1 MEENIKPSV
10 CIDEIVFDGQTEQG
24 VELDYVLP
32 DYCPDIFKVLSCT
45 LTPKILSYSVSGDCR
60 LNIDGIVYIKVLYL
74 AENSENVQCID
85 QRYTYSKIVD
95 MSRKNV
101 PTLDP
106 VVTLQTKADYC
117 SCRAVSPRRIDV
129 RGAVSC
135 RIKATACVE
144 YALPEIPDG
153 LQVRRSEINCCGRA
167 LFAQK
172 QLTVREEI
180 DTGASGITF
189 IMQCSAVP
197 KITDLRVIADKAV
210 LKGTVTINA
219 LYGTPDSE
227 NPENSGAAGT
237 EKMTAD
243 IPISAILDI
252 DGITSTHQTF
262 PEICVMN
269 CELLPK
275 PESGILSCDLL
286 VECRVRA
293 QLQDTMSIATD
304 VYSTDFET
312 EFTSNLLK
320 ISAEP
325 RTISQ
330 NFTVHTDIS
339 TEKGEIRSIWDA
351 ASELKNAACRPD
363 ENGSLLLTGQLCS
376 QVYGVNT
383 DGVPFFCEKQD
394 SLEQTI
400 SAENVTADTLAD
412 FTANVIDTGFAIRPD
427 GNLELTST
435 IEFQASL
442 RNITPMEAIDTVTIH
457 EDQPKRRSDEFAL
470 RICYTGDKADCWSI
484 AKRYNT
490 TVKAIMEEN
499 DIESCDEPLSGMIV
513 IPTV

>member
-1 MEENIKPSV
+1 MEEIIRPSV
-10 CIDEIVFDGQTEQG
+10 CIDEIVFDGQTEQS
-24 VELDYVLP
+24 VELDHILP

-45 LTPKILSYSVSGDCR
+45 LTPKILSYNVSSDCR

-74 AENSENVQCID
+74 TENSDNVQCID
-85 QRYTYSKIVD
+85 QRYTYSKTVD
-95 MSRKNV
+95 MGRKNAPAV
-101 PTLDP
+101 EP

-117 SCRAVSPRRIDV
+117 SCRAVSPRRIDI

-135 RIKATACVE
+135 RIKATASVE
-144 YALPEIPDG
+144 YSLPNIPDG
-153 LQVRRSEINCCGRA
+153 LQVRQTEINCCGKT

-180 DTGASGITF
+180 DTGASGISF
-189 IMQCSAVP
+189 IMQCSTVP

-210 LKGTVTINA
+210 LKGTVTVNA

-227 NPENSGAAGT
+227 NPENAGAAGS

-252 DGITSTHQTF
+252 DGITSSHQTF
-262 PEICVMN
+262 PEISVMN

-293 QLQDTMSIATD
+293 QLEDTLRIATD
-304 VYSTDFET
+304 VYSTEYDT

-320 ISAEP
+320 ISTEP
-325 RTISQ
+325 RTLSQ

-339 TEKGEIRSIWDA
+339 TDKGEIRSIWDA
-351 ASELKNAACRPD
+351 ASELKNTALRPG
-363 ENGSLLLTGQLCS
+363 ENGDLLLTGQLCS
-376 QVYGVNT
+376 RVYGVNT
-383 DGVPFFCEKQD
+383 DGVPFFCEKQ
-394 SLEQTI
+394 EQIEQVMT
-400 SAENVTADTLAD
+400 AENASDDTIAD
-412 FTANVIDTGFAIRPD
+412 FTANVIDTGFAIHPD

-435 IEFQASL
+435 IELQASL
-442 RNITPMEAIDTVTIH
+442 HNIMPVEAVDTVTVH
-457 EDQPKRRSDEFAL
+457 EDQPKHSSDEFAL
-470 RICYTGDKADCWSI
+470 RICYTGDTADCWSI
-484 AKRYNT
+484 AKQYNT

-499 DIESCDEPLSGMIV
+499 DIENCDEPLSGMIV
-513 IPTV
+513 IPTA

>member
-1 MEENIKPSV
+1 MEEIIRPSV
-10 CIDEIVFDGQTEQG
+10 CIDEIVFDGQTEQS
-24 VELDYVLP
+24 VELDHVLP

-45 LTPKILSYSVSGDCR
+45 LTPKILSYNVSSDCR

-74 AENSENVQCID
+74 TENSDNVQCID
-85 QRYTYSKIVD
+85 QRYTYSKTVD
-95 MSRKNV
+95 MGRKNA
-101 PTLDP
+101 PAAEP

-117 SCRAVSPRRIDV
+117 SCRAVSPRRIDI

-144 YALPEIPDG
+144 YSLPDIPDG
-153 LQVRRSEINCCGRA
+153 LQVRQTEINCCGKT

-180 DTGASGITF
+180 DTGATGISF
-189 IMQCSAVP
+189 IMQCGTVP

-227 NPENSGAAGT
+227 NPENAGAAGS

-252 DGITSTHQTF
+252 DGITSSHQTF
-262 PEICVMN
+262 PEISVMN

-275 PESGILSCDLL
+275 TESGILSCDLL

-293 QLQDTMSIATD
+293 QLEDTLRIATD
-304 VYSTDFET
+304 VYSTEYDT

-320 ISAEP
+320 ISTEP
-325 RTISQ
+325 RTLSQ
-330 NFTVHTDIS
+330 SFTVHTDIS
-339 TEKGEIRSIWDA
+339 TDKGEIRSIWDA
-351 ASELKNAACRPD
+351 ASELKNTALRPNED
-363 ENGSLLLTGQLCS
+363 GALLLTGQLCS
-376 QVYGVNT
+376 RVYGVNT
-383 DGVPFFCEKQD
+383 DGVPFFCEKQ
-394 SLEQTI
+394 EQI
-400 SAENVTADTLAD
+400 EQAMAAENASEDTIAD
-412 FTANVIDTGFAIRPD
+412 FTANVIDTGFAIHPD

-435 IEFQASL
+435 IELQASL
-442 RNITPMEAIDTVTIH
+442 HNIRPVEAVDTVTVH
-457 EDQPKRRSDEFAL
+457 EDQPKHSSDEFAL
-470 RICYTGDKADCWSI
+470 RICYTGDTADCWSI
-484 AKRYNT
+484 AKQYNT

-499 DIESCDEPLSGMIV
+499 DIENCDEPLSGMIV
-513 IPTV
+513 IPTA